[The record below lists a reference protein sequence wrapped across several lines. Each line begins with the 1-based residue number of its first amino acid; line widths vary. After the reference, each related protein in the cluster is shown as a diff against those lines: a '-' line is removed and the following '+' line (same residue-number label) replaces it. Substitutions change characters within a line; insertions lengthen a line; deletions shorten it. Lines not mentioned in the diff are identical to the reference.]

1 MMKVCSKCGVNKSL
15 EDYHSDKS
23 NKNGKRNICKNCIKI
38 IKQVPKKAAFRCENC
53 DTEIITTK
61 ASLQRKKTNFCRNCY
76 SKCTQGGIKRPQFTK
91 ENSARW
97 NGGEYISSD
106 GYKMVKCENEFHPSG
121 RQKYKREHILVIEKI
136 IGRELKTQ
144 RGHMG
149 EQVHHI
155 DGDKLNNSPDN
166 LLLCKDTR
174 EHKQVDCQLHELAF
188 ELVRLGVIT
197 FDFNT
202 KIYVI
207 EKDKINGSTI

>member
-1 MMKVCSKCGVNKSL
+1 
-15 EDYHSDKS
+15 
-23 NKNGKRNICKNCIKI
+23 
-38 IKQVPKKAAFRCENC
+38 
-53 DTEIITTK
+53 
-61 ASLQRKKTNFCRNCY
+61 
-76 SKCTQGGIKRPQFTK
+76 
-91 ENSARW
+91 
-97 NGGEYISSD
+97 
-106 GYKMVKCENEFHPSG
+106 MVKCENEFHPSG

-155 DGDKLNNSPDN
+155 DGNKLNNSPDN